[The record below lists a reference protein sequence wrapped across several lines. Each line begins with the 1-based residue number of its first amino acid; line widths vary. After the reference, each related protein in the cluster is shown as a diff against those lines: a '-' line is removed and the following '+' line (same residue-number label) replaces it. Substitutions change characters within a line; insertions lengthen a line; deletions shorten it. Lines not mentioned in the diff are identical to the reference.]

1 MSQNENNGKRN
12 LILAAVACVAFAG
25 AGFGVYSYM
34 SQDKPTTLDQS
45 AEQRAAQMREES
57 AKIEAEEAAK
67 RPAPVPVVPPVEEVP
82 RTNNSPRSVP
92 PR

>member
-1 MSQNENNGKRN
+1 MSQNQDNGKRN
-12 LILAAVACVAFAG
+12 LVLLTVACVALAG
-25 AGFGVYSYM
+25 AGYGVYSFM
-34 SQDKPTTLDQS
+34 SAEKPTTDDQN
-45 AEQRAAQMREES
+45 AELRAAQMREES